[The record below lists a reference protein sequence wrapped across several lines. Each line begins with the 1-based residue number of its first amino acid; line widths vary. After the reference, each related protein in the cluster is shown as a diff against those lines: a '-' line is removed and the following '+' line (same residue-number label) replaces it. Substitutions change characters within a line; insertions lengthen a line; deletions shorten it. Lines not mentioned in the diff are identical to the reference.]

1 MCVCVCVLSCPTL
14 CDRQAPLSMGFS
26 RQDYWSGLPFP
37 TPGDLPDSGSELTS
51 PAAPALAS
59 KFFTTAP
66 PRNPTRKRRMTKSTE
81 IPITGEDKDLILHS
95 NHTLV
100 YCASSENL
108 ALPHTVSFVFSWK
121 CYFKVMAWASLVFLG
136 ILCMRASLVTQLAK
150 NPPAMGETWVRA
162 LGLEDLLEKREVTH
176 PSILTWRIPWTI

>member
-1 MCVCVCVLSCPTL
+1 MCVCCHVQLFVTARLLCPWDFLGKTTGVGCHFL
-14 CDRQAPLSMGFS
+14 LQGI
-26 RQDYWSGLPFP
+26 FP
-37 TPGDLPDSGSELTS
+37 TQGVNSHLLQLLHWQANSLPLHH
-51 PAAPALAS
+51 
-59 KFFTTAP
+59 

-176 PSILTWRIPWTI
+176 PSILTWRIPWTV